1 VKNEKCPFLK
11 EGSSS
16 MNTTKR
22 RLVDLA
28 AAAGGGTAHVSA
40 SANPT
45 LTKPFEPLLRLLD
58 NMLAVHVRAK
68 RVAHAMYTLE
78 ALLFARAMYVGV
90 WYDDWENTLVR
101 YSRFPFDDIVD
112 CVALACAG
120 NEDGLRERLL
130 KLFKATMPPVI
141 KWITAKGRDAGLHL
155 K

>member
-1 VKNEKCPFLK
+1 
-11 EGSSS
+11 
-16 MNTTKR
+16 MNATKR

-28 AAAGGGTAHVSA
+28 TAVGGGGTTAVSS
-40 SANPT
+40 SANPE

-58 NMLAVHVRAK
+58 KMLAVHVRAK

-78 ALLFARAMYVGV
+78 TLLFARAMYMGV
-90 WYDDWENTLVR
+90 WYDDWEDTLVR
-101 YSRFPFDDIVD
+101 YSRFPFEDIVD

-120 NEDGLRERLL
+120 NEDGLRDKLL
-130 KLFKATMPPVI
+130 KLFKAAMPPVI